1 MGKQNRAWH
10 RESTQSV
17 VVIIIIVRVQRRKG
31 LGTKVFQ

>member
-17 VVIIIIVRVQRRKG
+17 VVIIIIVTESKEERD
-31 LGTKVFQ
+31 